1 MRTLK
6 VKIPEQIAENR
17 GKTVEC
23 RISVLVALLRHET
36 ARRRA
41 LGRGCGVWSR
51 LFSFAVAAVLAAAA
65 GYVAFRFAEIYT
77 GLRESGRIVAE
88 QRLSELLSAGIFL
101 SVVLS
106 LPTAAAGTAS
116 AFSDDGETA
125 ILAALPVRPSAI
137 AAAKVLCAIPRQL
150 ACYAACL
157 LVFSVAFGLAADKSA
172 GDIVLCAL
180 SALTLF
186 PVVPLAGV
194 LAAPLLRGW
203 SALKGRHA
211 FLSAVLTLA
220 VVGALFVAYAAGM
233 GKMTEILSENNPH
246 ALFNAE
252 RTAALSGVLGNLYP
266 AVFAARAA
274 AGDGAA
280 AGIAAAVGATGAL
293 LCGLFTAF
301 VLPKTMK
308 TGAECLLSEKNAL
321 TLSKPSPRRSFRR
334 RARCDESFAPS
345 GGCADEKNGR
355 SLRRVARS
363 DKSGGR
369 TEFSALLQREVRAAV
384 GTGRGFALF
393 SPLVLAPLVAGAL
406 SHIVLGAATRM
417 LTFDLSFPV
426 AFTVGAVAAVFFGGA
441 AASAVTADKA
451 FFRVLGTLPV
461 CPSRIAAA
469 KVLLYGGVALSTG
482 ILSGAAAAVI
492 AGIYGALAVEV
503 AVAVGAVALSSS
515 LFALTFDLSHPDM
528 RRVFG
533 DENGAAAVLGCAAG
547 LAVCLLLGGS
557 SAALAALS
565 FSPDGEMCGWLSR
578 VVPLC
583 GALIVLTV
591 AASAC
596 AFVGAGGVRGACLS
610 AIAPSEDGA
619 AKRRTHR
626 FDTRKVFS
634 GERARESGGMNEG

>member
-1 MRTLK
+1 M
-6 VKIPEQIAENR
+6 
-17 GKTVEC
+17 
-23 RISVLVALLRHET
+23 
-36 ARRRA
+36 
-41 LGRGCGVWSR
+41 
-51 LFSFAVAAVLAAAA
+51 
-65 GYVAFRFAEIYT
+65 
-77 GLRESGRIVAE
+77 
-88 QRLSELLSAGIFL
+88 
-101 SVVLS
+101 
-106 LPTAAAGTAS
+106 
-116 AFSDDGETA
+116 
-125 ILAALPVRPSAI
+125 
-137 AAAKVLCAIPRQL
+137 
-150 ACYAACL
+150 
-157 LVFSVAFGLAADKSA
+157 
-172 GDIVLCAL
+172 
-180 SALTLF
+180 
-186 PVVPLAGV
+186 
-194 LAAPLLRGW
+194 
-203 SALKGRHA
+203 
-211 FLSAVLTLA
+211 
-220 VVGALFVAYAAGM
+220 
-233 GKMTEILSENNPH
+233 
-246 ALFNAE
+246 
-252 RTAALSGVLGNLYP
+252 
-266 AVFAARAA
+266 
-274 AGDGAA
+274 
-280 AGIAAAVGATGAL
+280 
-293 LCGLFTAF
+293 
-301 VLPKTMK
+301 
-308 TGAECLLSEKNAL
+308 SEKNAL

-355 SLRRVARS
+355 SLRRVARRG
-363 DKSGGR
+363 KSGCR
-369 TEFSALLQREVRAAV
+369 TEFAALLQREVRAAV

-547 LAVCLLLGGS
+547 LAVCLLFGGS
-557 SAALAALS
+557 SSALAALS

-634 GERARESGGMNEG
+634 GERARESGGVNEG